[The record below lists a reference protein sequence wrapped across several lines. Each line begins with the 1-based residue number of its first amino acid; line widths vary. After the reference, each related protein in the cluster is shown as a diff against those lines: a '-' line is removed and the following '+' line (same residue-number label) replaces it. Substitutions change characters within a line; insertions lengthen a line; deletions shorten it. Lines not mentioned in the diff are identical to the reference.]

1 MPADRFASVAR
12 ELSEATATAVW
23 IQWHALGGEGA
34 APREPAAI
42 VDPEALVLASLW
54 MKDEEKRLWDFLYG
68 LAEGG
73 SRLLSVQRLK
83 RLLSVFPESL
93 SPEVARFASAVRH
106 AGNDPRWRGFP
117 RAQAPAAGRPGKWR
131 SPRTR
136 LASGGALM
144 LRLRTAFGVD
154 VRSDTLACLIGRR
167 EGWSTV
173 RDIARSLGYASGSV
187 RAACES
193 LTDARLLE
201 SAADGRPARY
211 YAPARWRAL
220 LGLEEAPA
228 WQPWSAVYAF
238 AIRALEWLRDERT
251 SSMSAYLASS
261 LGRELVRNHGGVLKE
276 LQLDTPDHRDRVAEA
291 YLPAFEETLGALAG
305 WLRSSA

>member
-12 ELSEATATAVW
+12 EVREAAATAVW
-23 IQWHALGGEGA
+23 IQWRALGGEGA

-167 EGWSTV
+167 EAWSTV
-173 RDIARSLGYASGSV
+173 RDIARSLGYARGSV

-201 SAADGRPARY
+201 SAANGRPARRY
-211 YAPARWRAL
+211 NGRSVPQRGCPKTWRRAVIGIPQVSTASTCARTALAVQFARSFNASPICAPTRSKL
-220 LGLEEAPA
+220 TTT
-228 WQPWSAVYAF
+228 SF
-238 AIRALEWLRDERT
+238 AIC
-251 SSMSAYLASS
+251 SA
-261 LGRELVRNHGGVLKE
+261 RHNR
-276 LQLDTPDHRDRVAEA
+276 
-291 YLPAFEETLGALAG
+291 
-305 WLRSSA
+305 